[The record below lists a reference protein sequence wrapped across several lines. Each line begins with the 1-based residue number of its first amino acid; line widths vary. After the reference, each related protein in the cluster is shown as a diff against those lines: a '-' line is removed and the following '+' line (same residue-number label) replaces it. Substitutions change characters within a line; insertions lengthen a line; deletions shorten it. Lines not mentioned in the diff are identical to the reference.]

1 MKESEIFSC
10 PSLCK
15 SVGKTT
21 CLLLWAPCHG
31 SIWRILCIRS
41 RILHCGLGGC
51 EGLASRS
58 DRLAPAENYTVP
70 IEELSVLTA
79 EPVCALLRRQKLL
92 PFSGTEPRPV
102 GLESAANRFI
112 ISPIPTPE
120 RLRMCTTVYAKYLCL
135 EKHEGNGLLF
145 GFCLK
150 KMELILLAVKNRQ
163 IWFLSP
169 YNHEIMFSF
178 YMLYLGCHAVQKKF
192 RYLNITFLQ
201 PILDLV
207 FLGIRKKM

>member
-41 RILHCGLGGC
+41 RIRHCGLGGC

-102 GLESAANRFI
+102 GRRVRGQPFYHTTHSHSRKIAYVYNSLCKIPVSWEAWRKRAFVWVLSKKNGTYSFSCQKPSNMIFI
-112 ISPIPTPE
+112 S
-120 RLRMCTTVYAKYLCL
+120 LQSWNHV
-135 EKHEGNGLLF
+135 
-145 GFCLK
+145 
-150 KMELILLAVKNRQ
+150 LILYAVFRLSCRTEEIPVPEYNFSSAHFGLG
-163 IWFLSP
+163 FLR
-169 YNHEIMFSF
+169 H
-178 YMLYLGCHAVQKKF
+178 
-192 RYLNITFLQ
+192 T
-201 PILDLV
+201 
-207 FLGIRKKM
+207 